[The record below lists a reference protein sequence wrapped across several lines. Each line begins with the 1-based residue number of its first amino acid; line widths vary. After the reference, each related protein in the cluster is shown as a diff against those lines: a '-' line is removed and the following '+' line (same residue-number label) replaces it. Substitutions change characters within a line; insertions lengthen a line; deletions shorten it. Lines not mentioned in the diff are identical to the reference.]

1 MQKAVSGAQPQHDEL
16 DQTLV
21 RGYASSSRQ
30 TTVGAPI
37 IAVKKQAQNAQSG
50 LESFERSSV
59 AHRMANLRLSH
70 AHTSVSKSASAS
82 RCSSCC
88 RRTAARLVAG
98 ALLLIASTALILL
111 PTHTLTAASA
121 LSLATNVRST
131 LIGMSA
137 NALLSQTNTLQ
148 RCSLR
153 NDRQGVVACAG
164 AQMAIEERS
173 DARSVVRA
181 HCGVQFIALDF

>member
-1 MQKAVSGAQPQHDEL
+1 M
-16 DQTLV
+16 
-21 RGYASSSRQ
+21 
-30 TTVGAPI
+30 
-37 IAVKKQAQNAQSG
+37 
-50 LESFERSSV
+50 
-59 AHRMANLRLSH
+59 
-70 AHTSVSKSASAS
+70 
-82 RCSSCC
+82 
-88 RRTAARLVAG
+88 
-98 ALLLIASTALILL
+98 L

-148 RCSLR
+148 RYSLR

-164 AQMAIEERS
+164 AQRSAIEERG